1 MKLAA
6 FLMLF
11 ISFLSIKPV
20 YGFDWDLNLTK
31 EQKLLA
37 ANVGGALFI
46 TGWGIVKWDYFQ
58 NGPTARTE
66 EWFGRDT
73 KEGGADKVG
82 HFHINYT
89 LSHIFS
95 GLCEHWG
102 YPKEKAALYG
112 TLSSF
117 GLMSY
122 MEFGDSFSDF
132 GFSYEDFIMNALG
145 SYVGY
150 YMYIHPELSE
160 KIDFRIEYRPSLSE
174 QDFFTDYERT
184 KYLVALKL
192 EGFDAIENDYLKYLE
207 VHLGY
212 YARGYSEVNIK
223 DERNVYVGIGINISR
238 IFSKMSYK
246 KTAKFFNYY
255 QPPFSYVEFRNNLN
269 D

>member
-1 MKLAA
+1 MKVAGF
-6 FLMLF
+6 FLLF
-11 ISFLSIKPV
+11 ILSCSLRPA
-20 YGFDWDLNLTK
+20 YGFDLELTK
-31 EQKLLA
+31 EQKLVA

-46 TGWGIVKWDYFQ
+46 TGWGLVNWDYGQRSLSFR
-58 NGPTARTE
+58 NE
-66 EWFGRDT
+66 EWFGHNT

-82 HFHINYT
+82 HFHSNYV
-89 LSHIFS
+89 LSHILS

-122 MEFGDSFSDF
+122 MEFGDSFSEF
-132 GFSYEDFIMNALG
+132 GFSYEDFLMNALG

-150 YMYIHPELSE
+150 IMYTHPELSR
-160 KIDFRIEYRPSLSE
+160 KIDFRIEYLPTLQE

-192 EGFDAIENDYLKYLE
+192 DGFDVIENEYLKYLE
-207 VHLGY
+207 LHLGY
-212 YARGYSEVNIK
+212 YARGYSEVNVR
-223 DERNVYVGIGINISR
+223 DERNLYVGIGINISR
-238 IFSKMSYK
+238 IFSKLSYK

-255 QPPFSYVEFRNNLN
+255 QPPFSYLEFRKELN